1 MTTAGNQANICTY
14 KHTWT
19 SHIVCS
25 ALHTAT
31 INQNKFSHT
40 SKSCVEIKAKLGKL
54 FMAAPHYTK
63 TTPIH
68 WIQSI
73 VCTNLSKCNA
83 SLNICHFFSPLSP
96 SSSNSPQQMLRSQ
109 KKILPMLRCKCK
121 SCWGHILFACSLHAH
136 ISKTCLC
143 IEQKCWLFWLQ
154 LCNGLLCWR
163 GTPLSLSHLLV
174 CNIRQQSYVAFSPLR
189 SNFV

>member
-83 SLNICHFFSPLSP
+83 SLNICHFFSPFLHQAQTHHSKCCALKKKYSP
-96 SSSNSPQQMLRSQ
+96 CYVVNV
-109 KKILPMLRCKCK
+109 KVAEAIFC
-121 SCWGHILFACSLHAH
+121 
-136 ISKTCLC
+136 
-143 IEQKCWLFWLQ
+143 
-154 LCNGLLCWR
+154 
-163 GTPLSLSHLLV
+163 LLV
-174 CNIRQQSYVAFSPLR
+174 VYMRTSLKPVYVLSKNVGCFGYSCAMVYCVEEEPPSA
-189 SNFV
+189 